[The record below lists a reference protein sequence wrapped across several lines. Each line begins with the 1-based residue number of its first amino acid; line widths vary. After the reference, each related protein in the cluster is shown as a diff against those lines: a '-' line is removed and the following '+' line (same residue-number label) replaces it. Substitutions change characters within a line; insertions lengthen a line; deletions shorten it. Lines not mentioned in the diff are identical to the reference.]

1 MDIFPKEVAIKNNYS
16 ETDLM
21 LQKSKKIID
30 NPNVNKNIKVSFII
44 VLIILFAILSIIHF
58 KLYSNNWINDY
69 EDENMVFDDE
79 II

>member
-1 MDIFPKEVAIKNNYS
+1 MDIFPKEVTIKNNYS

-69 EDENMVFDDE
+69 ED
-79 II
+79 